1 MCSYI
6 PQGGSTK
13 QGITY
18 GMEENIGIGVPECSL
33 FMRDL
38 DASKL
43 EMLSSEIGLSEAIP
57 MAGKLLEGKVR
68 GRVLVDIS
76 R

>member
-1 MCSYI
+1 MC
-6 PQGGSTK
+6 PR
-13 QGITY
+13 
-18 GMEENIGIGVPECSL
+18 PERL
-33 FMRDL
+33 EAWQRLARDL

-43 EMLSSEIGLSEAIP
+43 EMLSSEIGLSEAIAV
-57 MAGKLLEGKVR
+57 AGELLEGKVW

>member
-1 MCSYI
+1 MTLAGIDSVMC
-6 PQGGSTK
+6 PR
-13 QGITY
+13 
-18 GMEENIGIGVPECSL
+18 PERL
-33 FMRDL
+33 EAWQRLARDL

-43 EMLSSEIGLSEAIP
+43 EMLSSEIGLSEAITV
-57 MAGKLLEGKVR
+57 AGELLEGKVR

>member
-1 MCSYI
+1 VILRGGTLAGVDSVMCPSAERLEAW
-6 PQGGSTK
+6 QR
-13 QGITY
+13 
-18 GMEENIGIGVPECSL
+18 L
-33 FMRDL
+33 ARDL

-43 EMLSSEIGLSEAIP
+43 EMICSEIGLSEAIAT
-57 MAGKLLEGKVR
+57 AGNLLEGKVR